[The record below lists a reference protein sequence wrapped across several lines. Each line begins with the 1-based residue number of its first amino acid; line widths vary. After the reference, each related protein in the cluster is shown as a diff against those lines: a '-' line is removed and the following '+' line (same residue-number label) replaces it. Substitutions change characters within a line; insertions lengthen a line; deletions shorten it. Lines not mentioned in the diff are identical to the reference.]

1 MTDRDYS
8 TTAQKLAEFITGL
21 NASDIPASA
30 IEMADR
36 CVLDAICAAIA
47 GFRTP
52 AAESVRRFGSA
63 FFPDGPAVIWLSDQ
77 KASPAG
83 AAMMNA
89 AAACAQDLDDGH
101 REAGGHPGASIIA
114 AGLASAEAAN
124 ADGKR
129 FLAAVVIGY
138 EIGVRIS
145 AARDMKAIDTYSTGR
160 WCGYGAAAA
169 GGWLRGL
176 KKDNLAQALAIS
188 GIYAPLQSASAYSN
202 MEHHTK
208 EGIPWATLTG
218 LAALDMAESGYR
230 GPLDILD
237 HIDHFNAEKILDGLG
252 ETWAVEQTYFKPYS
266 CCRWLHA
273 PLDCLLDLM
282 NRYNLKADQIIS
294 AEVHTFRRALNIKNH
309 THPNSI
315 EGAQYSIPFSLAV
328 AAHEG
333 ADALLPLR
341 ASLLGRLYLSNW
353 AERISLHF
361 DPQAEALFPAMTKA
375 RIVLETCQGR
385 LEGSVDHPF
394 GDPANPMTVGDL
406 ETKFRRVA
414 EMSLSKNRVSAI
426 LDGVASLADTSLAPL
441 LKALSGAPIY
451 PISRNP

>member
-1 MTDRDYS
+1 MTDRDYC
-8 TTAQKLAEFITGL
+8 TTIHKLARFITGL

-30 IEMADR
+30 IEMAGR

-52 AAESVRRFGSA
+52 AAESMRRFGSA
-63 FFPDGPAVIWLSDQ
+63 FFPAGPAVIWLSDRN
-77 KASPAG
+77 ASPAG

-101 REAGGHPGASIIA
+101 RDAGGHPGASIIP
-114 AGLASAEAAN
+114 AGLASAEAVG
-124 ADGKR
+124 ADGTR

-169 GGWLRGL
+169 GGWLRGIE
-176 KKDNLAQALAIS
+176 KDNLAQALAIS
-188 GIYAPLQSASAYSN
+188 GIYAPLQSASAYSS

-237 HIDHFNAEKILDGLG
+237 HMDHFNAEKILHGLG
-252 ETWAVEQTYFKPYS
+252 ETWAIEQTYFKPYS

-273 PLDCLLDLM
+273 PIECLLDLM
-282 NRYNLKADQIIS
+282 NQYNLKADQIIS
-294 AEVHTFRRALNIKNH
+294 AEVHTFKRALKIKNH
-309 THPNSI
+309 THPKSI
-315 EGAQYSIPFSLAV
+315 EGAQYSIPFCLAV

-333 ADALLPLR
+333 ADALLPLS
-341 ASLLGRLYLSNW
+341 ASLLESRDISNW
-353 AERISLHF
+353 AERVSLHL
-361 DPQAEALFPAMTKA
+361 DPEAEELFPAMTTA
-375 RIVLETCQGR
+375 RIVLETRQGR
-385 LEGSVDHPF
+385 LERSVYHPF
-394 GDPANPMTVGDL
+394 GDPANPMSIVDL
-406 ETKFRRVA
+406 ENKFQRIA
-414 EMSLSKNRVSAI
+414 EMTLPKNRISAM

-441 LKALSGAPIY
+441 LKALFGAPI
-451 PISRNP
+451 

>member
-1 MTDRDYS
+1 MQVFDHS
-8 TTAQKLAEFITGL
+8 TTAHKLAEFITGL
-21 NASDIPASA
+21 SASDIPASA
-30 IEMADR
+30 IEMAGR
-36 CVLDAICAAIA
+36 CVLDVICAAIA
-47 GFRTP
+47 GFQTP
-52 AAESVRRFGSA
+52 AAEAVRGFGST
-63 FFPDGPAVIWLSDQ
+63 FFPNGPAMIWLSDR
-77 KASPAG
+77 KATPAG
-83 AAMMNA
+83 AAMINA

-101 REAGGHPGASIIA
+101 REAGGHPGAAIIPA
-114 AGLASAEAAN
+114 SLATAEAAD

-129 FLAAVVIGY
+129 FLAAVVVGY
-138 EIGVRIS
+138 EIGLRIS
-145 AARDMKAIDTYSTGR
+145 AARDMKAVDTYSTGR

-188 GIYAPLQSASAYSN
+188 GIYAPLQSASAYSR

-218 LAALDMAESGYR
+218 LAAVDLAESGYG

-237 HIDHFNAEKILDGLG
+237 HIDHFNADKILDGLG
-252 ETWAVEQTYFKPYS
+252 ETWAIAQTYFKPYA

-294 AEVHTFRRALNIKNH
+294 AEVHTFKRALNIKNH
-309 THPNSI
+309 THPKSI
-315 EGAQYSIPFSLAV
+315 EGAQYSIPFCLAV

-333 ADALLPLR
+333 AAALLPLS
-341 ASLLGRLYLSNW
+341 ASLLGRLDFSNW

-361 DPQAEALFPAMTKA
+361 DPEAEALFPAMTKA

-394 GDPANPMTVGDL
+394 GDPANPMSVGDL
-406 ETKFRRVA
+406 ENKFRRIA
-414 EMSLSKNRVSAI
+414 EMSLSKSRVSAI
-426 LDGVASLADTSLAPL
+426 LDGVASLADNNLAPL
-441 LKALSGAPIY
+441 LAAVSGAP
-451 PISRNP
+451 S